1 MKVYKFVSW
10 DVEPA
15 QEITYES
22 FISNYDK
29 YRAQVNNALHGYLK
43 IGGWMYDF
51 REDLKQYL
59 VKQYGEWRE
68 VYAPNKTAIRK
79 AIYGRVEKII
89 EFL

>member
-22 FISNYDK
+22 FILNYDK

-43 IGGWMYDF
+43 IGGWLYDF

-59 VKQYGEWRE
+59 VKQRGGVARALFNNCRPWSRE
-68 VYAPNKTAIRK
+68 N
-79 AIYGRVEKII
+79 
-89 EFL
+89 